1 MKYLLGVDFGG
12 GASKATLLS
21 TDGVIVATN
30 TVEYPTHYPQAGYA
44 EQNPSDW
51 YSAIKENI
59 AALLNK
65 SGINPSDILSVCLDA
80 ATHTAVLLDENF
92 VPVRR
97 SIYWTD
103 TRSLSEVEY
112 LKENH
117 KEEIESIMLHSPDTI
132 WTLPQLMWV
141 RDNEPEVWAK
151 TKRIMFS
158 KP

>member
-65 SGINPSDILSVCLDA
+65 SGINPSDILSVFRVVRNVLRNDVAGARQRFFCVGNALFRVYVCFGLFLD
-80 ATHTAVLLDENF
+80 
-92 VPVRR
+92 RR
-97 SIYWTD
+97 
-103 TRSLSEVEY
+103 
-112 LKENH
+112 
-117 KEEIESIMLHSPDTI
+117 
-132 WTLPQLMWV
+132 
-141 RDNEPEVWAK
+141 
-151 TKRIMFS
+151 
-158 KP
+158 